1 MQVSSS
7 SMMSRDSNGV
17 RPESA
22 FSMLISVS
30 RGFINIS
37 QHELGLIDD
46 AMFCSQFKNMKRSSQ

>member
-1 MQVSSS
+1 MQVSSLS
-7 SMMSRDSNGV
+7 LMSRDSNGV

-46 AMFCSQFKNMKRSSQ
+46 AMFCSQFKNMKRSS